1 MKKTQTMTIIAILS
15 ALSFV
20 LMIPNFPIIP
30 GVDFLKLDFSI
41 LPILLGLIPV
51 SYTHLDVYKRQTPI
65 PPIKWVKL
73 RQKSSECDKTETSG
87 KIVAPVVVKPEL
99 TSKKASIILGI

>member
-1 MKKTQTMTIIAILS
+1 MTIIAILS

-41 LPILLGLIPV
+41 LPILLGLIL
-51 SYTHLDVYKRQTPI
+51 LDLKVPY
-65 PPIKWVKL
+65 V
-73 RQKSSECDKTETSG
+73 
-87 KIVAPVVVKPEL
+87 
-99 TSKKASIILGI
+99 ILF

>member
-41 LPILLGLIPV
+41 LPILLGLIL
-51 SYTHLDVYKRQTPI
+51 LDLKSEVYLNFCWI
-65 PPIKWVKL
+65 MVGL
-73 RQKSSECDKTETSG
+73 
-87 KIVAPVVVKPEL
+87 VVWLVCQ
-99 TSKKASIILGI
+99 